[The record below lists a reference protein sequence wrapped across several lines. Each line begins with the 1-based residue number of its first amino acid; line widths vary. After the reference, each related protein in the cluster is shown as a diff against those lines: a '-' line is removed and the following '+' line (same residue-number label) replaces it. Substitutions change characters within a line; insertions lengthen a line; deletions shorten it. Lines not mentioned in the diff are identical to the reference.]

1 MKRILLVLVCV
12 ANLGM
17 AETTSLDI
25 SISDM
30 KEAIYRLIKDI
41 NELKA
46 VEGSKTRKE
55 IERLKR
61 KVAKLEKQ
69 QHQMMA
75 NQKTIGNGNNKK
87 SPFDSFIDAF
97 VSKNSDAL
105 TK

>member
-1 MKRILLVLVCV
+1 MKRILLILVCV

-30 KEAIYRLIKDI
+30 KEAIYRLIKDM

-46 VEGSKTRKE
+46 AEGSKARQE
-55 IERLKR
+55 IEALKR
-61 KVAKLEKQ
+61 KVTELEKQ
-69 QHQMMA
+69 QQQMLA
-75 NQKTIGNGNNKK
+75 NQKATGNIKKKK
-87 SPFDSFIDAF
+87 SLSDSFIDKF

-105 TK
+105 AK